1 MSLDIN
7 SSSICIG
14 DKINNEAKRF
24 QKMKPLNGVEGYDFT
39 LFDDASYCNYKT
51 VDLGSFYR
59 YDPGANSE
67 RNIAK
72 YKLWKKELLPSEVLN
87 TLKSHTGSDLTELSC
102 TGIFITLGNKTYLI
116 PRFLNSNGVVSYIST
131 TKKDIFEYASI
142 NNLGTPSGEQA
153 HSNNDLNIARRS
165 LLIYLREYFSFNY
178 NITIPN
184 MELMHYLAHNYSTFF
199 NAGSLSLL
207 PTNTDGLYNI
217 AASVYSYGVEIAK
230 ADSVKVHNL
239 DSPYTTDTNTIYI
252 LPVIEL

>member
-59 YDPGANSE
+59 YYSNDSRLAE
-67 RNIAK
+67 YRI
-72 YKLWKKELLPSEVLN
+72 WKKELMPQDLL
-87 TLKSHTGSDLTELSC
+87 TKLKSNSLYDLTELTC

-116 PRFLNSNGVVSYIST
+116 PRFLNSTGVVSYLST
-131 TKKDIFEYASI
+131 TKKSIFEYA
-142 NNLGTPSGEQA
+142 NKNGLGTPSGESA
-153 HSNNDLNIARRS
+153 YTNSDLNIARRS
-165 LLIYLREYFSFNY
+165 VSLFTKEYFSFNY